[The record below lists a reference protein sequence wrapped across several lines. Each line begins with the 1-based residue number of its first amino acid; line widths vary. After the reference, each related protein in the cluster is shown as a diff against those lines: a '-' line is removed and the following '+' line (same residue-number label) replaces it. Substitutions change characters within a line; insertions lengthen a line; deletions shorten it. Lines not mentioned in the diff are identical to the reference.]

1 VEERMSEGLITKAL
15 HYVLAFSLA
24 AMVLLVFLNAV
35 LRYAASSG
43 ITQAEELS
51 RYFFVWTSFLGTI
64 VAFKD
69 NKHVGVDIVITKLTG
84 KVRLVVDIIGYLLMM
99 FVVAIMAWGGYNYF
113 LIAMTS
119 KGPATGIPFSYVVL
133 ALIVAAVAMGILC
146 IQKAYQELM
155 SKGGE

>member
-1 VEERMSEGLITKAL
+1 MEERMREGFITKAL

-24 AMVLLVFLNAV
+24 SMVLLVFLNAF

-69 NKHVGVDIVITKLTG
+69 NKHVGVDILVSRLTG
-84 KVRLVVDIIGYLLMM
+84 KVRLVVDIFGYFIMM
-99 FVVAIMAWGGYNYF
+99 FIVSIMAWGGYNYF

-119 KGPATGIPFSYVVL
+119 KGPATGIPFSYIVL
-133 ALIVAAVAMGILC
+133 ALIVAAVAMAVLC
-146 IQKAYQELM
+146 IQKAYQELV
-155 SKGGE
+155 SKEGK